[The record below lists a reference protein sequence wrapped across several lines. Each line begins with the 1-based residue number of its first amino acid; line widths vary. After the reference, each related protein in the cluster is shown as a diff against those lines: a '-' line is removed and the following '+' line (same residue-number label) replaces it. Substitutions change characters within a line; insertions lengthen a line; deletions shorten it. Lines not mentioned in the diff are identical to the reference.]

1 MNEPVSKSDPNDTS
15 IMQGF
20 KEKVLEP
27 GIERFNQAFE
37 GAPAKAQ
44 QWALTRT
51 NQLREHFSEK
61 MSADMGTRA
70 GQAVHQN
77 LATLERNYSN
87 TVMNDPSSLPHVA
100 ESIKGDVG

>member
-20 KEKVLEP
+20 KEKILEP

-37 GAPAKAQ
+37 GAPARAQ

-61 MSADMGTRA
+61 MSADMATRA
-70 GQAVHQN
+70 GVAVHQN
-77 LATLERNYSN
+77 IGALERNYSA
-87 TVMNDPSSLPHVA
+87 TVGNDPSALPSV
-100 ESIKGDVG
+100 ID